1 MADDKLHIRVHVY
14 DTELSVNI
22 PREDEE
28 YYRAA
33 SKLITDTVNTYATYF
48 KGKKS
53 DKDILYMAMLDIALH
68 YKKEGAR
75 NDTAP
80 FNDIL
85 GKLTLEIED
94 ALKK

>member
-1 MADDKLHIRVHVY
+1 MADDKLPIRLHAY

-22 PREDEE
+22 RREDEE

-33 SKLITDTVNTYATYF
+33 AKLITEKVNSYSQLF

-53 DKDILYMAMLDIALH
+53 DKDILYMSMLDIALH
-68 YKKEGAR
+68 YKMEGAR

-80 FNDIL
+80 FSEIL
-85 GKLTLEIED
+85 GQLTSEIEE

>member
-1 MADDKLHIRVHVY
+1 MADDKLRIRLHVY
-14 DTELSVNI
+14 NTELTVNV

-28 YYRAA
+28 YYRSAA
-33 SKLITDTVNTYATYF
+33 KLITDTINTYSTLF
-48 KGKKS
+48 KGKKENR
-53 DKDILYMAMLDIALH
+53 DILYMAMLDIALR
-68 YKKEGAR
+68 YKKERVR

-85 GKLTLEIED
+85 GKLTSEIED

>member
-1 MADDKLHIRVHVY
+1 MADDKLHIRLHVY
-14 DTELSVNI
+14 NAELSVNV

-28 YYRAA
+28 YYRSAA
-33 SKLITDTVNTYATYF
+33 KLITDTINTYSTLF
-48 KGKKS
+48 KGKKENR
-53 DKDILYMAMLDIALH
+53 DILDIALR
-68 YKKEGAR
+68 YKKERVR

-85 GKLTLEIED
+85 GKLTSEIED